1 MSDLVLAR
9 RYARAFLEV
18 AEKDG
23 KAEAVLADLEGFA
36 SLLGEAKNLRA
47 VFSNPSFTAAERG
60 KVLGGVLD
68 KASLSPL
75 SRQIIEYLLA
85 KGRLLITGD
94 ICAAYRAL
102 LDERS
107 GRKQA
112 KVVSAVALGNEQ
124 MKALEAKLSSVVGG
138 KVEVSVET
146 DTALI
151 GGLVV
156 SMGGT
161 VYDGS
166 IRSQLDKLKTALL

>member
-18 AEKDG
+18 ADKGG
-23 KAEAVLADLEGFA
+23 KADVVLADLEGFA
-36 SLLGEAKNLRA
+36 SLLGETKSLRS

-60 KVLGGVLD
+60 KVLGGLLD
-68 KASLSPL
+68 KATMSPL
-75 SRQIIEYLLA
+75 GRQIIEYLLA
-85 KGRLLITGD
+85 KGRLLIVGD
-94 ICAAYRAL
+94 ICSAYRAL

-112 KVVSAVALGNEQ
+112 RVVSAVVLGKDQ
-124 MKALEAKLSSVVGG
+124 MKSLEDKLSSVVGG
-138 KVEVSVET
+138 SVEVSVET
-146 DTALI
+146 DAALI

-166 IRSQLDKLKTALL
+166 IRSQLDKLKASLL